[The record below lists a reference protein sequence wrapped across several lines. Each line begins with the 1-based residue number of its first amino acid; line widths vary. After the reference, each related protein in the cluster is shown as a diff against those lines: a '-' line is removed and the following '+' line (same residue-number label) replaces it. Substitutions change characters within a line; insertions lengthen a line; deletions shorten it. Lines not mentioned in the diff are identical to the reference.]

1 MNDITKSPQETINEV
16 HNLLESS
23 KGVDA
28 LIIKR
33 ETLLNLMI
41 MYATIDSHLLEI
53 TTRDS
58 KDRDIYIHN
67 AVYGA
72 LNNGVDMFGYP
83 LQKSE
88 E

>member
-41 MYATIDSHLLEI
+41 MYYQIQQLKMEGYKLTISNILHI
-53 TTRDS
+53 
-58 KDRDIYIHN
+58 
-67 AVYGA
+67 
-72 LNNGVDMFGYP
+72 
-83 LQKSE
+83 
-88 E
+88 